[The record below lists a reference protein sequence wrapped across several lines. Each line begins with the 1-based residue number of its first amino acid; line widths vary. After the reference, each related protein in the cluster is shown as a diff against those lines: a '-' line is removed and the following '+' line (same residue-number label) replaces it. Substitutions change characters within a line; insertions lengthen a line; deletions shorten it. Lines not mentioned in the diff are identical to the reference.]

1 MNGAST
7 IAAMAGTFHRPER
20 LAVVVDEAAPDTGNP
35 RVYLST
41 MPNSIVV
48 ILDPPAADIWRAAVE
63 LHDPDAVLAAVA
75 ETFDVDADVI
85 HDDVVGFLTEL
96 HRNGLLE
103 WREAPEP
110 G

>member
-1 MNGAST
+1 
-7 IAAMAGTFHRPER
+7 MAGTFHRPER
-20 LAVVVDEAAPDTGNP
+20 LAVVIEELATETGNP

-41 MPNSIVV
+41 MPNGVVV
-48 ILDPPAADIWRAAVE
+48 ILDAPAADIWRAAAE
-63 LHDPDAVLAAVA
+63 LHHPDAVLAAVA
-75 ETFDVDADVI
+75 ETFGVDADVI

-96 HRNGLLE
+96 HANGLLE